1 MPESPRLRPFPA
13 SVHRSWSPSLGNP
26 GSPGPA
32 LGSQSLDPTTDGGVM
47 PDRPATTIDQ
57 PFRSSFLSHLDAED
71 RRIIEA
77 FGHLVESA
85 VLDALPGRLSEPF
98 SLTLSR
104 AALEDLDALLLHT
117 REGVGSWE
125 SRRDETSEELRAAMV
140 ETLATLE
147 RARAVLAPVVEAETR
162 THQEETH
169 RGDADDDA

>member
-1 MPESPRLRPFPA
+1 
-13 SVHRSWSPSLGNP
+13 
-26 GSPGPA
+26 
-32 LGSQSLDPTTDGGVM
+32 M
-47 PDRPATTIDQ
+47 PDRPPSTIEQ
-57 PFRSSFLSHLDAED
+57 PFRASFLSHLDSED

-85 VLDALPGRLSEPF
+85 VLDAFPGHLTEPF

-125 SRRDETSEELRAAMV
+125 SRRDETSDDLRAAMV

-147 RARAVLAPVVEAETR
+147 RARAVLAPAVEAEA
-162 THQEETH
+162 ETPEAH
-169 RGDADDDA
+169 GGGQPETGGDDGQS